1 MNTRD
6 NMIFVKGE
14 IKTAEIAFCTYNPDT
29 KKWDVRFTNGKKYSY
44 AYGNI
49 VWLNNPTSLD
59 PKAFHI
65 NRNGY
70 EFSGIT
76 EIYEFGSQMDFIGIF
91 VLKMEKRE
99 IIVAMICESEVHVW
113 ERRNLQ
119 MFLII

>member
-1 MNTRD
+1 
-6 NMIFVKGE
+6 MIFVKGE

-44 AYGNI
+44 AYGKI
-49 VWLNNPTSLD
+49 QKRFILVEMVMSFLVSL
-59 PKAFHI
+59 KYMNLVRRWI
-65 NRNGY
+65 
-70 EFSGIT
+70 
-76 EIYEFGSQMDFIGIF
+76 FIGIF

>member
-65 NRNGY
+65 SRNGY

-76 EIYEFGSQMDFIGIF
+76 EIYEFGSQMDFYWH
-91 VLKMEKRE
+91 
-99 IIVAMICESEVHVW
+99 ICFENGKERDY
-113 ERRNLQ
+113 RRNEKF
-119 MFLII
+119 MFGREEICKCF